1 MSNKTIL
8 VNNIEA
14 VTNALELNM
23 EKDPSIIV
31 YGEDAGFEG
40 GVFRATQGLQ
50 AKFGEKRVFD
60 TPIAEAAIMGT
71 AVGAALAGLKPVVEI
86 QFSGFSFPAA
96 QNLFT
101 HAARYRNRSRGR
113 FTCPLVVRMPMGG
126 GVKALEH
133 HSEALEAIFAHVP
146 GVKVVMAATPYD
158 AKGLLTA
165 AINDP
170 DPVVFF
176 EPKRIYRAFKQEIPE
191 GLYEVEIGKA
201 NIVIP
206 GNDVTVVSYGANL
219 HDCLAAVNQLKETNP
234 NISVELID
242 LRTIKPWDRETV
254 INSVKKTGRLMVVH
268 EAVKSFSVSAE
279 IIATVNEKA
288 FYSLKAAPVR
298 LTGWDITVPYALGEH
313 LQMVSPE
320 RIAKEIISLA
330 SIKE

>member
-8 VNNIEA
+8 LNNIEA
-14 VTNALELNM
+14 VTHALDINM
-23 EKDPSIIV
+23 ENDPSIIL
-31 YGEDAGFEG
+31 YGEDAGYEG

-50 AKFGEKRVFD
+50 AKFGERRVFD
-60 TPIAEAAIMGT
+60 APIAEASIVGT

-86 QFSGFSFPAA
+86 QFSGFSYPAF

-113 FTCPLVVRMPMGG
+113 FTCPMVIRMPMGG

-133 HSEALEAIFAHVP
+133 HSESLEAIYSHVP
-146 GVKVVMAATPYD
+146 GVKVVMPATPYD
-158 AKGLLTA
+158 VKGLLTA
-165 AINDP
+165 AIKDP

-191 GLYEVEIGKA
+191 GMYEIEIGKA
-201 NIVIP
+201 NVITT
-206 GNDVTVVSYGANL
+206 GNDVTLVSFGASL
-219 HDCLAAVNQLKETNP
+219 HDCLAAINQLKETNP

-242 LRTIKPWDRETV
+242 LRSIKPWDRQTV

-279 IIATVNEKA
+279 IIATINEKA

-313 LQMVSPE
+313 LHMVSPE
-320 RIAKEIISLA
+320 RIAKEIIALA

>member
-1 MSNKTIL
+1 MSKTII

-14 VTNALELNM
+14 VTNALDLNM
-23 EKDPSIIV
+23 QNDNSIIL

-60 TPIAEAAIMGT
+60 APIAEASIMGT
-71 AVGAALAGLKPVVEI
+71 AVGASLAGLKPIVEM
-86 QFSGFSFPAA
+86 QFSGFSFPAFM
-96 QNLFT
+96 NLFT

-113 FTCPLVVRMPMGG
+113 FTCPLVLRMPMGG

-133 HSEALEAIFAHVP
+133 HSEALEAIYSHIP
-146 GVKVVMAATPYD
+146 GLKVVMPSTPYD
-158 AKGLLTA
+158 TKGLLTA

-201 NIVIP
+201 NVIFE
-206 GNDVTVVSYGANL
+206 GTDLTLVTYGANV
-219 HDCLAAVNQLKETNP
+219 HDCLAAINKVKETNP

-242 LRTIKPWDRETV
+242 LRTIKPWDRPTV

-279 IIATVNEKA
+279 IITTANEYA
-288 FYSLKAAPVR
+288 FYNLKAAPVR
-298 LTGWDITVPYALGEH
+298 LTGWDITVPYAQGEH
-313 LQMVSPE
+313 LHMVSVE
-320 RIAKEIISLA
+320 RIASEIIKLV

>member
-1 MSNKTIL
+1 MSKTII

-14 VTNALELNM
+14 VTNALDLNM
-23 EKDPSIIV
+23 EKDPKIIL

-50 AKFGEKRVFD
+50 AKYGEKRVFD
-60 TPIAEAAIMGT
+60 SPIAETAIVGT
-71 AVGAALAGLKPVVEI
+71 AVGASLAGLKPVVEM
-86 QFSGFSFPAA
+86 QFSGFSFPGFM
-96 QNLFT
+96 NLFA

-133 HSEALEAIFAHVP
+133 HSESLEAIFAHIP
-146 GVKVVMAATPYD
+146 GLKVVMPSTPYD
-158 AKGLLTA
+158 TKGLLTA

-191 GLYEVEIGKA
+191 ELYEIELGKA
-201 NIVIP
+201 NVVTS
-206 GNDVTVVSYGANL
+206 GNDLTLVTFGASV
-219 HDCLAAVNQLKETNP
+219 HDCLVAIEEVKKTNP

-242 LRTIKPWDRETV
+242 LRTIKPWDRQAV
-254 INSVKKTGRLMVVH
+254 ISSVKKTGRLMIVH

-288 FYSLKAAPVR
+288 FYNLKAAPVR
-298 LTGWDITVPYALGEH
+298 LTGWDITVPYALGESLH
-313 LQMVSPE
+313 MVSPE
-320 RIAKEIISLA
+320 RIAKEIIALA
-330 SIKE
+330 NIKE